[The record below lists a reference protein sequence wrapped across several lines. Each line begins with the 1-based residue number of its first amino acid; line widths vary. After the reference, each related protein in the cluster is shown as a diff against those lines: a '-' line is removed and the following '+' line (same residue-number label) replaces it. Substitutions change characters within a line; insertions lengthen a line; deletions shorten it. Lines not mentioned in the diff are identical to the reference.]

1 MTRAMALV
9 PGSILDSLGHDP
21 ERWPGDLT
29 GRDGE
34 RAKEQLE
41 SLLAVMPED
50 VRGAVIAALLD
61 PDRNVWAQT
70 AVYALRLAAT
80 AGCKPKGMLD
90 EDRIHMCDPD
100 DSSFALAIMG
110 FTVPQYPAGRRDDVD
125 RLVASL
131 ESTFGNRRYVL
142 YLRQPVP
149 ESFDPAPIA
158 RAVHLWLGAI
168 DRGEW
173 HGQHAIYEDDDISL
187 ELILTDETAAEGIPA
202 RVFTV
207 RPITALERLANVDQ
221 LLVEHAATH
230 DETHGEMPLV
240 FALGANGPWRMP
252 RGYAEQLLYGT
263 ADWTSAVH
271 ADGATAY
278 QSAFSPN
285 GRSLFS
291 DPACANVSGLW
302 WVEPTGEHPLALRSW
317 SHENPWAPVEDRAP
331 LLGILRFEVVDREA
345 EAARGKICSVLT
357 WREHTESAVK

>member
-1 MTRAMALV
+1 MALV

-29 GRDGE
+29 RSD
-34 RAKEQLE
+34 AQLVKEQFE
-41 SLLAVMPED
+41 GQLAEMPED
-50 VRGAVIAALLD
+50 VRDAVIAAMVD
-61 PDRNVWAQT
+61 PERNVWAQT
-70 AVYALRLAAT
+70 AVYAIRLAAT
-80 AGCKPKGMLD
+80 AGCRPKGMLD
-90 EDRIHMCDPD
+90 EVRVHMQDPEG
-100 DSSFALAIMG
+100 SSFALGIVG
-110 FTVPQYPAGRRDDVD
+110 FRVPRWPSGRESDVE
-125 RLVASL
+125 RLKASL
-131 ESTFGNRRYVL
+131 ESTFGKRKYVL

-149 ESFDPAPIA
+149 EDFDPAPIA

-187 ELILTDETAAEGIPA
+187 ELILTDETAEEGKPA

-207 RPITALERLANVDQ
+207 RPINALERLADVDQ

-230 DETHGEMPLV
+230 DETHGDMPLV
-240 FALGANGPWRMP
+240 FVLGADGPWRMP

-302 WVEPTGEHPLALRSW
+302 WVEPTGEDAMALNSW
-317 SHENPWAPVEDRAP
+317 CHENPWAPEDDRGP
-331 LLGILRFEVVDREA
+331 LLGALRFEVVDRAA
-345 EAARGKICSVLT
+345 ESARGKICTILT
-357 WREHTESAVK
+357 WREHLESKIK